1 MTKRVRVNISARVNA
16 AEIKKLRRHGRD
28 IMIVPSAT
36 LPDGIVM
43 NGIRYDADEIEKS
56 YKSLE
61 RTPAPLGHPEVE
73 GMFVSA
79 SDPEGLARGWIGA
92 WNENVRREN
101 GKVYLDKV
109 IDLTTANQTTGGKAV
124 LEAIEKGHPVH
135 TSTGL
140 FCSLEE
146 VTNDANGA
154 KFVARDIVFDHD
166 AILLG
171 EEGAATPDQGVG
183 MMVHKALDK
192 DGQEIQVINSAV
204 DKAIADLDWAGM
216 YLLEGVDRIDKATR
230 WEALKKTL
238 LRALGL
244 EGDEGT
250 QLNRGD
256 EGMNE
261 AQFKEL
267 SGTVNALS
275 DSMKDIDTKIATA
288 VANALGPI
296 VSDALKPVVDA
307 QQAVANAQKAKDEAE
322 KTELVNKVVGA
333 KLLTEAVAN
342 TLTLEALRELAP
354 KTAAPT
360 QPALGLVGNLQLTN
374 EDGDAGFKVPK
385 AAAK

>member
-1 MTKRVRVNISARVNA
+1 MDKRVRVNVLSRVNSDK
-16 AEIKKLRRHGRD
+16 IKKVRRNGRD
-28 IMIVPSAT
+28 IMVVPSAT

-43 NGIRYDADEIEKS
+43 NGIRYPAEEIEKS

-61 RTPAPLGHPEVE
+61 RTPAPLGHPNVE
-73 GMFVSA
+73 GAFVSA

-101 GKVYLDKV
+101 GRVFMDKV
-109 IDLTTANQTTGGKAV
+109 IDLATAQQTTGGQSV
-124 LEAIEKGHPVH
+124 LEAINKGEPIHS
-135 TSTGL
+135 STGL
-140 FCSLEE
+140 YCVLEN
-146 VTNDANGA
+146 VANAEDGA
-154 KFVARDIVFDHD
+154 EFVARDIVFDHD
-166 AILLG
+166 AILIG
-171 EEGAATPDQGVG
+171 ETGAATPDQGVG
-183 MMVHKALDK
+183 LLVHKAVDK
-192 DGQEIQVINSAV
+192 DGKEIQVINSAI

-244 EGDEGT
+244 EEGGET
-250 QLNRGD
+250 QLNRGE

-296 VSDALKPVVDA
+296 VKDALKPVVDA
-307 QQAVANAQKAKDEAE
+307 QEAIANAQKAKDEAE

-333 KLLTEAVAN
+333 KLLSEAVAN
-342 TLTLEALRELAP
+342 GLTLEALRELAP
-354 KTAAPT
+354 KGPTGTAAN
-360 QPALGLVGNLQLTN
+360 LRGNMQQSQET
-374 EDGDAGFKVPK
+374 DGGFKLP

>member
-1 MTKRVRVNISARVNA
+1 MTKRVRVNISARVNS

-43 NGIRYDADEIEKS
+43 NGIRYDAEEIEKS
-56 YKSLE
+56 YRSLE
-61 RTPAPLGHPEVE
+61 RTPAPLGHPEIE

-101 GKVYLDKV
+101 GRVYLDKV

-124 LEAIEKGHPVH
+124 LEAIEKGLPVH

-140 FCSLEE
+140 FCTLETL
-146 VTNDANGA
+146 TNDASGA
-154 KFVARDIVFDHD
+154 EYAARDIVFDHD
-166 AILLG
+166 AILIG
-171 EEGAATPDQGVG
+171 EEGAATPEQGVG
-183 MMVHKALDK
+183 MMVHKAVDK
-192 DGQEIQVINSAV
+192 DGNEIQVINSAI
-204 DKAIADLDWAGM
+204 DKAIADLDWAGL
-216 YLLEGVDRIDKATR
+216 YLLDGVDRVEKATK
-230 WEALKKTL
+230 WEALKTVL
-238 LRALGL
+238 FQMLGIAT
-244 EGDEGT
+244 EVQPQE
-250 QLNRGD
+250 GD

-275 DSMKDIDTKIATA
+275 DKLETIDTKIATA
-288 VANALGPI
+288 VANAMAG
-296 VSDALKPVVDA
+296 VVTEALKPVVEA

-322 KTELVNKVVGA
+322 KAELVNKVVEA
-333 KLLTEAVAN
+333 KVLTEAVAN

-360 QPALGLVGNLQLTN
+360 QPALGLVGNLQLKT
-374 EDGDAGFKVPK
+374 EDGAAGFKVPK
-385 AAAK
+385 AATK